1 MKKILSVLCAAL
13 MLAATLTMAV
23 SAEAPSDLLSVIQ
36 QRGKII
42 IGLEGDWA
50 PWSFVGE
57 DDELTG
63 YDVEVAK
70 AIAEKLGVEAEI
82 DRKSVV

>member
-1 MKKILSVLCAAL
+1 
-13 MLAATLTMAV
+13 MAV
-23 SAEAPSDLLSVIQ
+23 SAKSSDDLLATIQ

-63 YDVEVAK
+63 YDVEVAQS
-70 AIAEKLGVEAEI
+70 AETESVSDGTAE
-82 DRKSVV
+82 SGTGEE